1 MATEA
6 MDSQTMTRNNTPQA
20 SAWRDNLTRAGLALS
35 VLVPLMALP
44 LPFFWDSITLGSE
57 VARHFYD
64 QGLDAW
70 LLPPALDS
78 GHPPFFGWYLALWW
92 KALGPSLPVA
102 HLAMLPVLV
111 LLWWQ
116 FDQLCRWLFGGS
128 AQNLARLL
136 AAGLLL
142 FEPTFAAQIIHVGPD
157 PLMLA
162 LYLGA
167 LNAMRRNR
175 WAWLSFFLTAL
186 CAVSLRG
193 CVAVASLWVCG
204 LLLQR
209 LSRAAAGRNTG
220 APCPAGQD
228 GEGWTADFAGRSAW
242 AFHLPFALAT
252 GLFLLYIGLRA
263 GHTGWYLVNPD
274 SSWSAAQGFAGW
286 SGMLRNAGL
295 IAWRILDF
303 GRLVLWLPG
312 LALMWTQRHRLAA
325 DQRQAA
331 MLILFVAPLLVHG
344 LFFLPFSNPIAHRY
358 LLVVL
363 VLALPWFAW
372 RLVLL
377 DGNRR
382 RLALIM
388 LVAMLGFGHRWI
400 YPDKTAQGWDAS
412 LAHLPYFSLLDQ
424 AWKDIPE
431 PGRVATEFPLYKPLQ
446 AIRPG
451 SVQQRES
458 FRKAEGDWLGSEFIL
473 YSNIINDI
481 PDATYDVVTQTWP
494 LEREWTQGKVF
505 LRLYRRPG
513 HPPMELPERELP

>member
-1 MATEA
+1 MN
-6 MDSQTMTRNNTPQA
+6 RNA
-20 SAWRDNLTRAGLALS
+20 SSARSPWRDNLTRAGLALA
-35 VLVPLMALP
+35 VLVPVMALP
-44 LPFFWDSITLGSE
+44 LPFFWDSIALGSE

-64 QGLDAW
+64 QGLDAL

-92 KALGPSLPVA
+92 KMLGPSLPVA
-102 HLAMLPVLV
+102 HLAMIPVLV

-116 FDQLCRWLFGGS
+116 FDQLGRWLFGGQ
-128 AQNLARLL
+128 AQKTARLL

-157 PLMLA
+157 PVLLA
-162 LYLGA
+162 LYLAA
-167 LNAMRRNR
+167 LNAMRKNR
-175 WAWLSFFLTAL
+175 GVLLSLLLIGL

-193 CVAVASLWVCG
+193 CVAVASLWFTG
-204 LLLQR
+204 LWLRR
-209 LSRAAAGRNTG
+209 LGRVSPGRKEAELPAAG
-220 APCPAGQD
+220 
-228 GEGWTADFAGRSAW
+228 ADAASWSA
-242 AFHLPFALAT
+242 AFGGGSALGFHLPFALAT
-252 GLFLLYIGLRA
+252 GLFLLFAGWRA
-263 GHTGWYLVNPD
+263 SHTGWYLVNPD
-274 SSWSAAQGFAGW
+274 SAWSEAQGFAGW

-303 GRLVLWLPG
+303 GRVALWLP
-312 LALMWTQRHRLAA
+312 ALILLWTQRRQLAG
-325 DQRQAA
+325 DTRQTA
-331 MLILFVAPLLVHG
+331 MLALFGIPLLVHG

-358 LLVVL
+358 LMVVL

-377 DGNRR
+377 DANRR

-424 AWKDIPE
+424 AWKEIPE

-451 SVQQRES
+451 SIQQRES
-458 FRKAEGDWLGSEFIL
+458 FRKAGGDWLGSEFIL

-494 LEREWTQGKVF
+494 LEREWSQGKVF